1 MVTHIH
7 IYRLFCRKRLIRI
20 YAGEQRRKLTSSFVK
35 NCVGLL
41 FPLLAFISSSTC
53 EECEQTPA
61 ESHLPHETP
70 ILVIA
75 TAYLQQKLIGLLG
88 ASVHKPCTELLKES
102 VDTVL
107 GNVLISISPRV
118 PRAAHVQRAVEPTGF
133 IREEK
138 NHTHIKIWSNLPKKS
153 SYIGS

>member
-61 ESHLPHETP
+61 ESPLPHETP

-133 IREEK
+133 REEK
-138 NHTHIKIWSNLPKKS
+138 KHTHIKIWSNLPKKS
-153 SYIGS
+153 SIYI